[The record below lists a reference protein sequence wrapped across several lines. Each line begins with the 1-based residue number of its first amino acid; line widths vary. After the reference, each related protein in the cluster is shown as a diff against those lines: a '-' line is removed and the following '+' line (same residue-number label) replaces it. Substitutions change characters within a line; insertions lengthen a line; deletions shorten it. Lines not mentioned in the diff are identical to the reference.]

1 MKVVL
6 LLFFLVTILLTDLR
20 GLMCKFF
27 HLKVISIIILL
38 YFFLIKIL
46 INWSRNISTI
56 GS

>member
-1 MKVVL
+1 VKVVL

-20 GLMCKFF
+20 GLMCKLF

-46 INWSRNISTI
+46 INLSRNISTI

>member
-6 LLFFLVTILLTDLR
+6 LLSFLVTILLTDLR

-46 INWSRNISTI
+46 INLSRNISTI